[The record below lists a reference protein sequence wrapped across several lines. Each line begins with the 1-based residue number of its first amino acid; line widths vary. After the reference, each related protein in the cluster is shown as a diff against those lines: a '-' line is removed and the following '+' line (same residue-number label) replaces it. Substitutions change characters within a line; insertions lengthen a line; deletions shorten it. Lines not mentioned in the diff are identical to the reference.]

1 LKKNTGIKMADFEE
15 PNRKNVS
22 DGDYL
27 LGTGNFP
34 FPCEFFIIYERG
46 EKELKA
52 RILAGNSSRFMFVEY
67 GNAVVVTKEGKMLVG
82 RNVLNALESALQGE
96 EKIR

>member
-22 DGDYL
+22 DGDYF
-27 LGTGNFP
+27 LGTGNYP
-34 FPCEFFIIYERG
+34 CPCEFFIIYDRN
-46 EKELKA
+46 EKGFKA
-52 RILAGNSSRFMFVEY
+52 RVLAGDSSRFMFVEY
-67 GNAVVVTKEGKMLVG
+67 ENAVIRTKGGKVLVG